1 MSLSAMMGTNN
12 RFLEGFFKSWGV
24 ILASEIGDKT
34 FFIAAVMA
42 MRNSRKLVFAGAI
55 GALAVM
61 TVLSALLGW
70 AAPNLVS
77 RPHQRLCS
85 HRCHCLSSV
94 LLQQPWPC
102 LPRRSFSARVDLC

>member
-1 MSLSAMMGTNN
+1 MSLSAMMAGN

-42 MRNSRKLVFAGAI
+42 MRNSRKLVFAGAM

-77 RPHQRLCS
+77 RPHRWLCCS
-85 HRCHCLSSV
+85 RQGDIS
-94 LLQQPWPC
+94 PIPP
-102 LPRRSFSARVDLC
+102 LPRAAVAAASPVAHPALAA